1 MLKYVCDV
9 CGKEMAA
16 AERGAMSL
24 SQRPP
29 EWATFLLSLPPE
41 PAGKKASAPYDPLMQ
56 LLVCSM
62 PCAETAL
69 DEVKERLK
77 QAFGVKVSTNSPTQ

>member
-24 SQRPP
+24 AQRPP
-29 EWATFLLSLPPE
+29 EWATILLSLPPE
-41 PAGKKASAPYDPLMQ
+41 PAGKKTPSPYEPLVQ

-77 QAFGVKVSTNSPTQ
+77 QAFWVNISTNSPT